1 MNQKRLE
8 RVIANMKQEGLS
20 QIVVTSTASLYYLTG
35 LWIDPHERMIAL
47 YLDDTGRALLFGN
60 EIFGLSGTE
69 ELPLYTHKDSENPV
83 KQLAE
88 MIRPGK
94 LGIDKS
100 WSSKFLIG
108 LMELRLDMVP
118 VLGSAPVDRARMLK
132 DEEEREIMRR
142 NSRINDEVVEL
153 MIAQVKEGAVEQKL
167 AAEVNRLFM
176 ERGADSEGAQLTAFG
191 ANCADPH
198 PAVDNTVIK
207 EGDSVIFDIFTPIGR
222 YWCDMTRTVFY
233 KSVSEKQR
241 EVYELVKQANLAA
254 IAKIR
259 PGVIMAEID
268 RAARDVITEG
278 GYGPYF
284 THRLGHGI
292 GLECH
297 EPPDNGAASQFLL
310 EPGMIFSVEPGIYL
324 PGEFGVRI
332 EDLVLVTEDGCE
344 VLNKASK
351 ELRVIE

>member
-1 MNQKRLE
+1 MNQKRME
-8 RVIANMKQEGLS
+8 RVIENMKREGLS
-20 QIVVTSTASLYYLTG
+20 QIIVSSTASLYYLTG

-47 YLDDTGRALLFGN
+47 YLDTTGRALLFGN
-60 EIFGLSGTE
+60 EIFGIAPME
-69 ELPLYTHKDSENPV
+69 DLPLYTHKDSENPV
-83 KQLAE
+83 LALSRV
-88 MIRPGK
+88 IQGGK
-94 LGIDKS
+94 LGIDKF

-108 LMELRLDMVP
+108 LMELRPDMTP
-118 VLGSAPVDRARMLK
+118 LLGSAPVDQARMRK
-132 DEEEREIMRR
+132 DEEEQEIMRR
-142 NSRINDEVVEL
+142 NSRINDEVVENV
-153 MIAQVKEGAVEQKL
+153 IAQVKEGAVECEL
-167 AAEVNRLFM
+167 AAEVNRLFR
-176 ERGADSEGAQLTAFG
+176 ERGADSSGRQTAAFG

-198 PAVDNTVIK
+198 PKVDGTVLR

-233 KSVSEKQR
+233 KTVSEKQR
-241 EVYELVKQANLAA
+241 EVYELVKRANLTA
-254 IAKIR
+254 ISKIR
-259 PGVIMAEID
+259 PGVVMAEID
-268 RAARDVITEG
+268 KAARDVITEG

-297 EPPDNGAASQFLL
+297 EPPDAAGNSETIL

-351 ELRVIE
+351 ELRVVE

>member
-1 MNQKRLE
+1 MNLKRVE

-20 QIVVTSTASLYYLTG
+20 QIIVTSTASLYYLTG
-35 LWIDPHERMIAL
+35 LWIEPHERMMAL

-60 EIFGLSGTE
+60 EMFGIGE
-69 ELPLYTHKDSENPV
+69 MEDLPLYVHKDGENPV
-83 KQLAE
+83 RQLSE
-88 MIRPGK
+88 MIQPGI
-94 LGIDKS
+94 LGIDKF

-108 LMELRLDMVP
+108 LMELRPDMTP

-132 DEEEREIMRR
+132 DKEEQEIMRR
-142 NSRINDEVVEL
+142 NSRINDEVMEA
-153 MIAQVKEGAVEQKL
+153 MIAQVKEGAVENKL
-167 AAEVNRLFM
+167 ASEVNRLFM
-176 ERGADSEGAQLTAFG
+176 ERGADSEGHQTAAFG

-198 PAVDNTVIK
+198 PRVDGTVLK
-207 EGDSVIFDIFTPIGR
+207 EGDSVIFDIFTPIHR

-233 KSVSEKQR
+233 KTVSEKQR

-259 PGVIMAEID
+259 PGVLMAEID
-268 RAARDVITEG
+268 KAARDVIAKG
-278 GYGPYF
+278 GYGSYF

-297 EPPDNGAASQFLL
+297 EPPDAGEKSRFPL

-351 ELRVIE
+351 ELRIIE

>member
-1 MNQKRLE
+1 MNQKRLA

-47 YLDDTGRALLFGN
+47 YLDDTGRTLLFGN
-60 EIFGLSGTE
+60 EIFGLSGSE
-69 ELPLYTHKDSENPV
+69 DMPLYVHKDSENPV

-88 MIRPGK
+88 IIHPGK
-94 LGIDKS
+94 LGIDKF

-108 LMELRLDMVP
+108 MMELRPDMIP

-132 DEEEREIMRR
+132 DEEEIEILRR
-142 NSRINDEVVEL
+142 NSLINDEVVET
-153 MIAQVKEGAVEQKL
+153 IISQVKEGVVEQKL
-167 AAEVNRLFM
+167 AAEVNRLYL
-176 ERGADSEGAQLTAFG
+176 ERGADCEATQIAAFG
-191 ANCADPH
+191 PNCADPH
-198 PAVDNTVIK
+198 AVPNDTVVK
-207 EGDSVIFDIFTPIGR
+207 EGDSVLFDIFSPIGR

-241 EVYELVKQANLAA
+241 EVYELVKEANLAA

-268 RAARDVITEG
+268 KAARDVITEG

-297 EPPDNGAASQFLL
+297 EPPDNGEASLFPL
-310 EPGMIFSVEPGIYL
+310 EPGMVFSVEPGIYL